1 MKIKVNRDACIGCGA
16 CQVIAPELFELDDEG
31 ISIEKVSE
39 VEEKEKENAIDASE
53 SCPTMAIEI
62 EE

>member
-1 MKIKVNRDACIGCGA
+1 MKVKVNRESCISCGA

-31 ISIEKVSE
+31 ISLVK
-39 VEEKEKENAIDASE
+39 VEEVSKEEEDNARDASE